1 MIRNL
6 VIKSENRKENTI
18 VLLIDFKG
26 HPLLGDEYVNNT
38 RYSEIQRFL
47 TSKNISREHLI
58 FISNHKSYEG
68 TSYDPKLTELFNMA
82 KTVGYTTRYIDELAS
97 RTDIIDTV
105 QIAMGWDVTPRDTQI
120 IIGGCNFGGCV
131 INAKKMSAV
140 HWVGKDFQTIIH
152 LPLCAEYEQPGVTS
166 TEKAYNG
173 FKQLY
178 DFIKEHNAFDIKL
191 TDKFEQL
198 EMTFYEKK

>member
-1 MIRNL
+1 MIKNL
-6 VIKSENRKENTI
+6 MIKSENRKEKTI

-58 FISNHKSYEG
+58 FISNHKSY
-68 TSYDPKLTELFNMA
+68 DPKLMELFNMA
-82 KTVGYTTRYIDELAS
+82 NTVGYTTRYIDELAS
-97 RTDIIDTV
+97 MSDICNTIQLAV
-105 QIAMGWDVTPRDTQI
+105 GWDVTPHDTQI

-131 INAKKMSAV
+131 INAKPISAV
-140 HWVGKDFQTIIH
+140 HWSKIGYQTIIH
-152 LPLCAEYEQPGVTS
+152 LPMCAEYEQPGVNS

-173 FKQLY
+173 FKQVY
-178 DFIKEHNAFDIKL
+178 DFIKEHNAFDIQL

-198 EMTFYEKK
+198 NFSFNTHDEE

>member
-1 MIRNL
+1 MIKNL
-6 VIKSENRKENTI
+6 MTKSENRKENTI

-38 RYSEIQRFL
+38 RYSELQRFL
-47 TSKNISREHLI
+47 TSKNISRENI
-58 FISNHKSYEG
+58 VFVSNIKN
-68 TSYDPKLTELFNMA
+68 DPKLMELFEMA
-82 KTVGYTTRYIDELAS
+82 NTVGYTTRYIDELVS
-97 RTDIIDTV
+97 MSDICNTT
-105 QIAMGWDVTPRDTQI
+105 QEAMGWDVTPRDTQI

-140 HWVGKDFQTIIH
+140 HWVGKGFQTTIH
-152 LPLCAEYEQPGVTS
+152 LPLCAEYEQPGVNS

-173 FKQLY
+173 FKQVY
-178 DFIKEHNAFDIKL
+178 DFIKEYNAFDIKL

-198 EMTFYEKK
+198 ELTFYEKK